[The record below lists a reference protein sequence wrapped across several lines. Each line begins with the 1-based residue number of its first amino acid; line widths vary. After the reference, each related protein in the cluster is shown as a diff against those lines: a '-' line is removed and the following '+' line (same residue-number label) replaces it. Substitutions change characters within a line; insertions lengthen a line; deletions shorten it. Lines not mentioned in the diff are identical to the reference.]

1 VNLADAS
8 GVAFVIR
15 LPLANDGDNYIH
27 RQEPILTAER

>member
-15 LPLANDGDNYIH
+15 LPLANDGDNH
-27 RQEPILTAER
+27 TDRQELILTAER